1 MTLPPTIVSTDLIF
15 PAVPDR
21 QRLLDRKILV
31 DGQDLAIEEDRVGGF
46 GEAKARWRGEVQHR
60 ENRKCFAE
68 AQHVVAPVFSFVPKP
83 SLRGAL
89 ATKQSILVLLRHGLL
104 RWRSQ

>member
-46 GEAKARWRGEVQHR
+46 GEGKARWRGEVQHR

-68 AQHVVAPVFSFVPKP
+68 AQHVVAPVFFICPKAPASVTIAIRP
-83 SLRGAL
+83 SCGQ
-89 ATKQSILVLLRHGLL
+89 ATRDWGRRKS
-104 RWRSQ
+104 